1 MKLNELMIGDWV
13 HNSYTNENYRIWPQ
27 FFSQIHHQDKEDKND
42 LEDFNIFPVPL
53 TKEILL
59 KNYFK
64 IQDQGGGWYD
74 VWTGYGEDNEDD
86 IEIEFRDDGR
96 IHVTIDAPGKGY
108 YFTTWNI
115 HYVHQLQHILRECSF
130 ERELENM

>member
-1 MKLNELMIGDWV
+1 MFLF
-13 HNSYTNENYRIWPQ
+13 Q
-27 FFSQIHHQDKEDKND
+27 
-42 LEDFNIFPVPL
+42 
-53 TKEILL
+53 
-59 KNYFK
+59 